1 MSGYSIGIDFGTES
15 GRVLV
20 VEVNTGT
27 IKAVSTVPY
36 KHGVMVDVLPTD
48 QHVQIPPDFAL
59 QHPQDY
65 LDVLYH
71 GIPAALKE
79 ANIHPQEVKG
89 IGIDFT
95 SSTFICVNE
104 NLDPVCSLK
113 EYENNPHAWVKLWK
127 HHGPKEEAQALLDKA
142 LSEKSEWLRRYGF
155 TVSTEW
161 FIPKCL
167 ETINHAPEVY
177 EATDYML
184 EAGDWIVAKLT
195 GEVVR
200 SNCSLGFKAFWSEEE
215 GYPEKF
221 FEELNPSL
229 GQMVHTKLQGKIGKV
244 GQRAGGLTDEMANS
258 LGLPQGLSVGVSIID
273 AHSALLGVGA
283 SRSNQL
289 TMVMGT
295 STCHMTLNEE
305 FIQVPGIS
313 GVVKDGILPGF
324 YAYEAG
330 QSAVGDLFGWYVK
343 QAPASYVEEAKKQNL
358 SLFTYLEAL
367 ANQKE
372 PGETGLIAL
381 DWHNG
386 NRSVLSDSNLT
397 GTIIGLTLQTKPE
410 DIYRAYL
417 EATAFG
423 SKIIIDNFESWGI
436 AIDRVY
442 ACGGLPQKNEL
453 LMQIYADVLNREIHV
468 SSTDHASG
476 IGAAMLGAAA
486 GGLELGEAV
495 QSMKQPFL
503 KTYYPKQKH
512 VEKYEALFELYKE
525 IHDEFGYKRPH
536 VMKRLKQLTLQ

>member
-48 QHVQIPPDFAL
+48 QRVQIPPDFAL

-71 GIPAALKE
+71 GIPAAMKE
-79 ANIHPQEVKG
+79 ANIQPQEVKG

-127 HHGPKEEAQALLDKA
+127 HHGPKEEAQELLDKA

-167 ETINHAPEVY
+167 ETINHAPDVY
-177 EATDYML
+177 EAADYML

-200 SNCSLGFKAFWSEEE
+200 SNCSLGFKAFWSEDE
-215 GYPEKF
+215 GFPQKF
-221 FEELNPSL
+221 FEELNPTL

-244 GQRAGGLTDEMANS
+244 GQRAGVLTEEMANS
-258 LGLPQGLSVGVSIID
+258 LGLPQGLPVGVSIID

-283 SRSNQL
+283 SSSNQL

-313 GVVKDGILPGF
+313 GVVKDGILPSF

-358 SLFTYLEAL
+358 SLFKYLEFL
-367 ANQKE
+367 AIQKE
-372 PGETGLIAL
+372 PGESGLIAL

-397 GTIIGLTLQTKPE
+397 GTLIGLTLQTKSE

-486 GGLELGEAV
+486 GGLELEEVV

-512 VEKYEALFELYKE
+512 VEIYEALFELYKE

-536 VMKRLKQLTLQ
+536 VMKQLKQMSLK

>member
-48 QHVQIPPDFAL
+48 QSVQIPPDFAL

-71 GIPAALKE
+71 GIPAVMKE
-79 ANIHPQEVKG
+79 ANIQHQEVKG

-95 SSTFICVNE
+95 SSTFICVDE
-104 NLDPVCSLK
+104 NLDPICSLK

-142 LSEKSEWLRRYGF
+142 LSEKSEWLRKYGF

-167 ETINHAPEVY
+167 ETINHAPDVY

-215 GYPEKF
+215 GFPQKF

-244 GQRAGGLTDEMANS
+244 GQRAGGLTEEMANS
-258 LGLPQGLSVGVSIID
+258 LGLPQGLPVGVSIID

-283 SRSNQL
+283 SNSNQL

-343 QAPASYVEEAKKQNL
+343 QAPASYLEEAKKQNL

-397 GTIIGLTLQTKPE
+397 GTLIGLTLQTKPE

-453 LMQIYADVLNREIHV
+453 LMQIYADGLNREIHV

-486 GGLELGEAV
+486 GGMELEEVV

-503 KTYYPKQKH
+503 KTYYPKPKH

-536 VMKRLKQLTLQ
+536 VMKRLKQLTLK